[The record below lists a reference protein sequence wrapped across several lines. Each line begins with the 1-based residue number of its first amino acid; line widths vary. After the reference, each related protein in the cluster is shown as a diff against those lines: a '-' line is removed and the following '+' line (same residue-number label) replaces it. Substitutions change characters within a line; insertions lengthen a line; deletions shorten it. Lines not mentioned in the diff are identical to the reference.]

1 MIAEYTWIFIV
12 GSLGAFG
19 FGWGTGANDVANA
32 FGTSVGSKTITMK
45 QAVVLASIFEFG
57 GALILGRV
65 STDTIAGGIAN
76 IDTFILNPMVYA
88 YGMMCNLLIGTLW
101 LAIASYK
108 GWNVSSTHSIIGGI
122 IGFSLVYAGKDGVA
136 WAIPDASGKS
146 FPPYKGVVPIVLS
159 WFISPILTGL
169 ASAFIFVTTRQL
181 VLRRENAYRISY
193 YVLPLMVLITTWIN
207 IYFIFTKGVK
217 KTLQTQ
223 DDWTDAKAA
232 WITTIIA
239 SSLSVISGFVGIPLL
254 KRYIETNCSAKEAG
268 INIQEIEAP
277 PISTSSSIFQK
288 TKQLLLNGVEYDV
301 HKVIEED
308 PLVASIHANA
318 ELFDPKVESVFKYL
332 QLMSAICVIFAH
344 GAGEVGYMAG
354 PLSSIWSIV
363 NTNKIQKSIEAPIWI
378 IVISAFSLVVGL
390 ATYGY
395 RVTEAV
401 GTRLSKIT
409 ATRGFA
415 AELATS
421 LIIMIASQSGL
432 PTSSSQCITGGII
445 GVGAVE
451 GLKGVNWRF
460 FATTVLSWI
469 NTMFFIGLGVGAI
482 FAQGIYAPHRS

>member
-1 MIAEYTWIFIV
+1 MISEYAWIFIV

-32 FGTSVGSKTITMK
+32 FGTSVGSKTITLK

-76 IDTFILNPMVYA
+76 INMFKSNPMVYA
-88 YGMMCNLLIGTLW
+88 YGMMCNLIIGTIW
-101 LAIASYK
+101 LAISSYK

-122 IGFSLVYAGKDGVA
+122 IGFSLIYGGKDGVA
-136 WAIPDASGKS
+136 WAIEDTSGKS
-146 FPPYKGVVPIVLS
+146 FPPYKGVVPIILS

-169 ASAFIFVTTRQL
+169 ASASIFVTTRQL
-181 VLRRENAYRISY
+181 VLRRENAYNLSY
-193 YVLPLMVLITTWIN
+193 YVLPIMVLVTTWIN
-207 IYFIFTKGVK
+207 IYFVFTKGAK
-217 KTLQTQ
+217 KTLQSN
-223 DDWTDAKAA
+223 DDWSDEKAA

-239 SSLSVISGFVGIPLL
+239 GGLSLLSGVIGIPLL
-254 KRYIETNCSAKEAG
+254 KRHIEKQCTAEEAG
-268 INIQEIEAP
+268 ITIKEIETP
-277 PISTSSSIFQK
+277 PVSTNASFFDK
-288 TKQLLLNGVEYDV
+288 TKKLLMNGVEQDI
-301 HKVIEED
+301 HKVIDTD
-308 PLVASIHANA
+308 PLVSSIHENA
-318 ELFDPKVESVFKYL
+318 ELFDPKVEGVFKYL

-354 PLSSIWSIV
+354 PLSTIWTIV
-363 NTNKIQKSIEAPIWI
+363 NTNKIEKSTTAPIWI
-378 IVISAFSLVVGL
+378 IIIGASGLVVGL

-409 ATRGFA
+409 PTRGFA

-421 LIIMIASQSGL
+421 FVIMIASQYGL

-469 NTMFFIGLGVGAI
+469 NTMFFIGLGVGAV
-482 FAQGIYAPHRS
+482 FAQGIYAPHR